1 MLEKSIHILS
11 NFEEEKK
18 SIYYFTFIFRG
29 KNYFKRNLMQDFFA
43 FSNYIATLSRRLKLQ
58 KISAKY

>member
-1 MLEKSIHILS
+1 MLEKSLHILS

-18 SIYYFTFIFRG
+18 INLLFHFIFRG

-43 FSNYIATLSRRLKLQ
+43 FSNYIVTLSQRLKLQ